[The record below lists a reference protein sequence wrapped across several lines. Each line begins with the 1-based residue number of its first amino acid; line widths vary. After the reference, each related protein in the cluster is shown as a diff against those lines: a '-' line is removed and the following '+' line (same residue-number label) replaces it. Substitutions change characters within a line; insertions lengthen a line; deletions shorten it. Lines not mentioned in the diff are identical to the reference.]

1 MQAAEELRQ
10 MMAGETAGGK
20 VDPTMAMFAMMQQQI
35 QRQEE
40 RMQQHMQQQMDMLA
54 DRLAAGGAAAG
65 GGGHGGA
72 GAGGQG
78 GGGPAAATRSRK
90 MEAPHLKSPEDT
102 TLAVFRDWR
111 ERFTEY
117 AAITKLDTEC
127 DRRARRGVLREASH
141 PRGLEP
147 AVVYGCIGGRR
158 RPRLERDRGPDER
171 VPQGSEE
178 PPPRS
183 PEFP

>member
-1 MQAAEELRQ
+1 MPAAEELRQ
-10 MMAGETAGGK
+10 MMAGEAVGGK

-54 DRLAAGGAAAG
+54 DRLAAGGAAAE
-65 GGGHGGA
+65 GGGHGGAGGA

-78 GGGPAAATRSRK
+78 GGGAAAATRSRK

-111 ERFTEY
+111 ERFMEY

-147 AVVYGCIGGRR
+147 AVVYGCTGGRR

-178 PPPRS
+178 LPP
-183 PEFP
+183 